1 MERFVTCFSD
11 LAELLLKRPAHE
23 VGEALDI
30 NKELGESILATILF
44 KSYIF
49 KLRTK
54 VEFYGDSSR
63 NKITVVAADP
73 IKYKDYNKYLI
84 KNLQELTGINRN

>member
-1 MERFVTCFSD
+1 M
-11 LAELLLKRPAHE
+11 
-23 VGEALDI
+23 GEALDI
-30 NKELGESILATILF
+30 NKELGESYLSTIAF
-44 KSYIF
+44 KTYVF

-84 KNLQELTGINRN
+84 ENLQALTGINRN